1 MVNLCGSLWES
12 MLSPE
17 DRAQVQTLLA
27 VSLASLLAGY
37 RMKRIFGQATA
48 AEMQAMLDSNLV
60 RQVASFPEGSLSTYL
75 ATEQVASAQPFSI
88 QRSIFNYRK
97 PVLHLSEGERELL
110 CAALEGQTDTELAVS
125 LRLTL
130 PAVKA
135 RWRSVFTRFAKMEK
149 SLAPEFFGQGGR
161 GPQKRH
167 RILAYL
173 REHPEE
179 LRPFD
184 E

>member
-1 MVNLCGSLWES
+1 
-12 MLSPE
+12 
-17 DRAQVQTLLA
+17 
-27 VSLASLLAGY
+27 
-37 RMKRIFGQATA
+37 
-48 AEMQAMLDSNLV
+48 
-60 RQVASFPEGSLSTYL
+60 
-75 ATEQVASAQPFSI
+75 
-88 QRSIFNYRK
+88 
-97 PVLHLSEGERELL
+97 VLHLSEGERELL
-110 CAALEGQTDTELAVS
+110 WAALEGQTDTELAIS
-125 LRLTL
+125 LDLTL